1 MFDFDRPVDR
11 LNTDSVKWEYRFERG
26 VLRRWDDT
34 DPELGDERVI
44 PLWVADMDF
53 RCPEPVIEAIKARA
67 EHGIFGYSRV
77 GPRYLE
83 SVVSWMGRR
92 QNWHVEPEWIVNTAG
107 VVPALHLAT
116 RAFARPGEG
125 VIVQPPV
132 YYPFYS
138 AVKAAGCELVAN
150 PLRQVETRYEMDFE
164 DLEAKASRPNT
175 TLALLCSPHNPGGR
189 LWNREE
195 LQRFSDICRA
205 NDVLVVSDE
214 IHGDLIMP
222 GNRFVPYGTIDPRAV
237 ICTAASKTFNMAGM
251 KISTVMLPDPQRRAA
266 FQEQMQGLGMF
277 GTNPLSIVATEAAYT
292 YGEPWLDAVLQYIA
306 ANRDRT
312 VRFISERIPEVEV
325 MDLDATYLLWLDFRE
340 FGLDAE
346 TLESLML
353 GKAKLYLDEGHLFG
367 PEGHGWERINLAC
380 PWSVLEDAL
389 HRIKRVVDEHLRP
402 RAEGPR

>member
-1 MFDFDRPVDR
+1 MFDFDRPVNR
-11 LNTDSVKWEYRFERG
+11 LNTDSVKWEYRFEKG

-53 RCPEPVIEAIKARA
+53 RCPDQVIEAIKARA

-83 SVVSWMGRR
+83 AVVSWMRRR
-92 QNWHVEPEWIVNTAG
+92 QGWHVAPEWIVNTAG
-107 VVPALHLAT
+107 VVPALYLAT

-132 YYPFYS
+132 YYPFYN
-138 AVKAAGCELVAN
+138 AVKAHGCEPVAN
-150 PLRQVETRYEMDFE
+150 PLRQVGSRYEMDFE
-164 DLEAKASRPNT
+164 DLEAKASDPNT
-175 TLALLCSPHNPGGR
+175 TMALLCSPHNPGGR
-189 LWNREE
+189 LWSRQE

-222 GNRFVPYGTIDPRAV
+222 GNEFVPFGTVDPQAV
-237 ICTAASKTFNMAGM
+237 VCTAASKTFNMAGM
-251 KISTVMLPDPQRRAA
+251 KISTVMIPEPEQRAA
-266 FQEQMQGLGMF
+266 FLAQMQSLGMF

-292 YGEPWLDAVLQYIA
+292 FGEPWLDAVLDYIA
-306 ANRDRT
+306 ANRDRVT
-312 VRFISERIPEVEV
+312 RFIAERIPEVEV
-325 MDLDATYLLWLDFRE
+325 MDLDATYLLWLDFRR
-340 FGLDAE
+340 FGVDAE

-353 GKAKLYLDEGHLFG
+353 GQARLYLDEGHLFG
-367 PEGHGWERINLAC
+367 PEGQGWERINLAC
-380 PWSVLEDAL
+380 PWVVLEDAL

-402 RAEGPR
+402 MSESGR